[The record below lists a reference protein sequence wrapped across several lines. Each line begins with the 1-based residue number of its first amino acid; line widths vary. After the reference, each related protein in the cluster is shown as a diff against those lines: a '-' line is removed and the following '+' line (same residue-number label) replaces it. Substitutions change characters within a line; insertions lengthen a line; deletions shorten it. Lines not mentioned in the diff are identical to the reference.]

1 MAWLWRACLM
11 TGIWVPQTRHGRHSF
26 HQDIFPRRCDSSHAG
41 VDRSAEGPRR
51 RGLYVARGGS
61 ICTTGALAP
70 RCRRSHS
77 GRLAAL
83 AEITLFPCH
92 DRGNFREFPHHSRA
106 AVRRHCRQPG
116 PASLRR
122 DRPLSARSPPWL
134 RRFEHPGTCGFGFL
148 RCPLPREP
156 RFARRRAQQNAERT
170 GTRLRPQGAPD
181 FGLDRTRF
189 ASGASRYAVLL
200 HATARPEKQWPEGDW
215 IALGKALGR
224 NLELVLPWGTD
235 LERARSERI
244 AAQVPGA
251 RVPDRA
257 PLDQV
262 AKLIAGAQY
271 VVGVDTG
278 LLHLAAALSVPLVA
292 IFTGTKPS
300 LTGPVGSGPL
310 TVLGANGAPPSVGAV
325 IDAVAK
331 LAR

>member
-1 MAWLWRACLM
+1 MADILFIKTSSLGDVIHHMPALTEARKARADAAFTWLVEEAFAPLVRLHPAVGEVIPVAWRRWRKSLYSPATIGEISASFRTIRAQRYDVIVDSQGLLRSAVIARLAH
-11 TGIWVPQTRHGRHSF
+11 GRRHGY
-26 HQDIFPRRCDSSHAG
+26 DASS
-41 VDRSAEGPRR
+41 
-51 RGLYVARGGS
+51 
-61 ICTTGALAP
+61 I
-70 RCRRSHS
+70 
-77 GRLAAL
+77 
-83 AEITLFPCH
+83 
-92 DRGNFREFPHHSRA
+92 
-106 AVRRHCRQPG
+106 
-116 PASLRR
+116 
-122 DRPLSARSPPWL
+122 
-134 RRFEHPGTCGFGFL
+134 
-148 RCPLPREP
+148 REP
-156 RFARRRAQQNAERT
+156 VASAFYDVRYRVSRDLHAVERNRT
-170 GTRLRPQGAPD
+170 LSGLALGYAPVGAPD
-181 FGLDRTRF
+181 FGLDRARF

-200 HATARPEKQWPEGDW
+200 HATARQEKQWPEGDW

-235 LERARSERI
+235 FERARSERI

-292 IFTGTKPS
+292 IFTGTRPS

-310 TVLGANGAPPSVGAV
+310 TVLGANGAPPSVDSV
-325 IDAVAK
+325 IDAAAK